1 MAYASGGRLIGI
13 LEVDDE
19 GQLRLQVESILNNN
33 RPDMFVVVKRGDK
46 TPVIGDVIHWSMG
59 RVYFNNDRDSLEQ
72 VGDAI

>member
-13 LEVDDE
+13 LEVGD